1 MVALIH
7 SPRAGHRFAELAKDR
22 STIAIAAISEA
33 AAAAAG
39 DGWQSV
45 AAAGQPSDEALLAL
59 AARLCNK
66 PALQ

>member
-1 MVALIH
+1 M
-7 SPRAGHRFAELAKDR
+7 DR

-33 AAAAAG
+33 AASAVG

-45 AAAGQPSDEALLAL
+45 AAAGQPSDESLLAL
-59 AARLCNK
+59 AAQLCNK